1 MLLNIIKGNRNAA
14 EVTNCVQEVFMSS
27 EVTMKRDIGISVDIE
42 IRGENEVF
50 SLEGLKELEYYFDS
64 YDIRIW

>member
-1 MLLNIIKGNRNAA
+1 MLLNIIKGNKNAA
-14 EVTNCVQEVFMSS
+14 EVANCVQEVFMSS
-27 EVTMKRDIGISVDIE
+27 EVTIKRDIGISVDIE

-64 YDIRIW
+64 HDIRIW